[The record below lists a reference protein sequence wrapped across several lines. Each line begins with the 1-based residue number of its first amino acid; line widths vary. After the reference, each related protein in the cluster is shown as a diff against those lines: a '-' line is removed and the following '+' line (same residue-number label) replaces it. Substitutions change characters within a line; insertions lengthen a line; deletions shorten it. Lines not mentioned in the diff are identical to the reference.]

1 MDIKP
6 SNFLEDHF
14 KLSSFSLKIDSVN
27 AGNRRYAS
35 ISSVRTVAKTH

>member
-1 MDIKP
+1 MDIKT

-27 AGNRRYAS
+27 ASTRRYAS
-35 ISSVRTVAKTH
+35 VSSVLTGAKTH